1 MEREEFVK
9 NARSRLHHYCARR
22 ERSSKELLDKAI
34 ELELQEAE
42 AEKILKEFLEL
53 KIIDDARFA
62 RMMVRSKFLSNK
74 WGKVKIRMSLRTK
87 GISSQLIEE
96 GLKEIDHDDYLN
108 LIRRLVDNKMPKV
121 KKKGMQKKAHIVSY
135 LRAKGFEDSSV
146 WEIVNEY
153 QFN

>member
-1 MEREEFVK
+1 
-9 NARSRLHHYCARR
+9 
-22 ERSSKELLDKAI
+22 
-34 ELELQEAE
+34 
-42 AEKILKEFLEL
+42 
-53 KIIDDARFA
+53 
-62 RMMVRSKFLSNK
+62 
-74 WGKVKIRMSLRTK
+74 MSLRTK